1 MKITNAVLAE
11 KITNLS
17 KYLHERN
24 DLQDKRLDKYSAK
37 IDKNAINIAS
47 IKGVAG
53 IISAFVSF
61 IIAGMIAYFAT
72 SGSK

>member
-47 IKGVAG
+47 IKGA
-53 IISAFVSF
+53 SAV
-61 IIAGMIAYFAT
+61 IAGAVSLLITGILAYLGA
-72 SGSK
+72 KQ